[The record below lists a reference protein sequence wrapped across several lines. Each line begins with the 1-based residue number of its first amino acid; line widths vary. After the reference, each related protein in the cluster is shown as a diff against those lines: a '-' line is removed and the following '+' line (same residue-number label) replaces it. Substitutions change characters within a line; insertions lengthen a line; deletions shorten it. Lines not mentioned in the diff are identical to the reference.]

1 VDSQKFADT
10 EFSEVRVPAQ
20 RLSWWRKM
28 FGGSDE
34 SQGRIGIK
42 AQARSDGL
50 QLLRAIDATQAQNYA
65 VYFFTRL
72 ALQCW
77 RGSKRSVSWAC

>member
-1 VDSQKFADT
+1 MRASTWVSSANFGLT
-10 EFSEVRVPAQ
+10 EFSEVRVPAR

-34 SQGRIGIK
+34 FQRRIGIK

-50 QLLRAIDATQAQNYA
+50 QLLRATDATQAHGYA

-72 ALQCW
+72 ALRLLEGQ
-77 RGSKRSVSWAC
+77 